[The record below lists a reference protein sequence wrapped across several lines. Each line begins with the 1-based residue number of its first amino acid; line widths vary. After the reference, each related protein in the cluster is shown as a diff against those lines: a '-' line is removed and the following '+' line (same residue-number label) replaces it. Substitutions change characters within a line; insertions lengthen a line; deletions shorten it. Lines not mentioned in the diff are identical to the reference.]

1 MDLLARAISMRN
13 THRTFPGTVAMCTA
27 LAAQVEGT
35 VVHEVAR
42 RTATHDI
49 RIGHPAGVMEVGATV
64 SRQGGEWYAE
74 HVTTK
79 RTARRIME
87 GSILVPQ
94 KYLGGTA
101 WFEGK

>member
-1 MDLLARAISMRN
+1 
-13 THRTFPGTVAMCTA
+13 
-27 LAAQVEGT
+27 
-35 VVHEVAR
+35 
-42 RTATHDI
+42 
-49 RIGHPAGVMEVGATV
+49 MEVGATV
-64 SRQGGEWYAE
+64 SRRGGEWYAE